1 MKKNKVL
8 GSVKRRKHLPLKC
21 GVLAAAFL
29 GMIFLGGCESAE
41 LEQRSFP
48 LAVGI
53 DLQETPAG
61 NDKEAT
67 ERNLVVSFDFPD
79 LTQISEKGKTTDTPM
94 GMSLEGMDMYHVD
107 KSYENNTNRV
117 LDYNHIK
124 AIVLGKDLILDSR
137 RLRSLLLAWEQQEA
151 AARNIS
157 LFVGS
162 SSAAEILTLTQETEG
177 SMGTYLEEMLESQK
191 DFRQK
196 KIATIGSLINQWH
209 NQDELLLIP
218 VLTEQGN
225 RPTIT
230 GYAAVENFDYC
241 GILTV
246 EEAMETFLCQNLLQ
260 TFLCEPEWDEAA
272 EISNI
277 QTVLSVDDAEGTPV
291 VTVSIK
297 GQGRMKSGQINSV
310 GQQYQVAQRMEKH
323 ITADLQE
330 TAAKLRE
337 EYGVDITNSYVS
349 LGGLNRGL
357 YWKYQNWPE
366 EYNKSVEHVFEVDIE
381 ILDW

>member
-357 YWKYQNWPE
+357 YWKYQNRPE
-366 EYNKSVEHVFEVDIE
+366 EYNKSVEHVFDVDIE